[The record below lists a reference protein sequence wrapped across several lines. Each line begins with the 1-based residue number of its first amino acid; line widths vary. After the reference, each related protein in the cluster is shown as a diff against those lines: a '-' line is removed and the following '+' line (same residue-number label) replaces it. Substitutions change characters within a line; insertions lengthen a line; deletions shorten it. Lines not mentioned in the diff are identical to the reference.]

1 MQSLESC
8 EKFLLAGKPVDSIC
22 EDPKAWRR
30 AFEHGAKLIDHYH
43 VHMIKDFMIGKQQQ
57 KLSVTDTA
65 RLAKFVDRYAGG
77 WRGEYST
84 LDYVQACASLI
95 NEYWS
100 ISEGDRRCIT
110 EMEKKYV
117 FEPAA
122 IIEMAKMICN
132 TKKPLSEEGVLSVI
146 QEYRGKVEMS
156 INNTYIF
163 AFS

>member
-8 EKFLLAGKPVDSIC
+8 EKFLLAGRPVDSVC
-22 EDPKAWRR
+22 EDAKAWFR
-30 AFEHGAKLIDHYH
+30 AFEHGTKLIDHYH
-43 VHMIKDFMIGKQQQ
+43 VHMLKDFMSSKKEQ
-57 KLSVTDTA
+57 KLGVTDTA
-65 RLAKFVDRYAGG
+65 RLAKFVDRYSGG

-100 ISEGDRRCIT
+100 ISEGDKRCIA
-110 EMEKKYV
+110 EMEQKYV
-117 FEPAA
+117 FEPAS
-122 IIEMAKMICN
+122 IIEIAKMICN
-132 TKKPLSEEGVLSVI
+132 TKKPLSEQGVLACI
-146 QEYRGKVEMS
+146 TEYRGKVEMS